1 MSDELSPE
9 DYDITVLPAP
19 INDLTEDCITKLDDF
34 LYNGGDLDRDLIY
47 IADVLQYS
55 TPNID
60 DFLEVW
66 GIEIGGSIVYESSN
80 DKSQYVTT
88 MKGQLSAPIAVIGDE
103 TYSEGLS
110 NTKLPIIAPLS
121 RPVNLLFDA
130 NVDRTTS
137 ALLTNLRHSFPL
149 PT

>member
-88 MKGQLSAPIAVIGDE
+88 MKGQLSAPIAG
-103 TYSEGLS
+103 
-110 NTKLPIIAPLS
+110 N
-121 RPVNLLFDA
+121 RRRNLQRGF
-130 NVDRTTS
+130 V
-137 ALLTNLRHSFPL
+137 
-149 PT
+149 